1 MAQTMSNPLYEA
13 ATIIVPLIFAIVFH
27 EVAHGTVARMLGDP
41 TASQRGR
48 LSLNPLRHV
57 DPFGTII
64 LPGLLALVHAPVFG
78 WAKPVPVDYN
88 RLGNPKRDM
97 AIVGAAGPMS
107 NFILAAL
114 SAVAIGLIA
123 RALGPGVRP
132 GPALTFLLDNLDNF
146 ILFNCFLGM
155 FNLLPLPPFDGSRI
169 LRGFL
174 PWPAARLLDR
184 IEPYGI
190 IVFALIFIVV
200 PQVFPALHLVDR
212 FLLPPVGWLLQQLGA
227 LSSAVA
233 GPVGIAP
240 GA

>member
-1 MAQTMSNPLYEA
+1 MTNPLYEG

-27 EVAHGTVARMLGDP
+27 EVAHGAVARMLGDP

-88 RLGNPKRDM
+88 RLGHPKRDM
-97 AIVGAAGPMS
+97 ALVGAAGPMS

-114 SAVAIGLIA
+114 SAIAIGLIA
-123 RALGPGVRP
+123 RSVGPDAKPGLG
-132 GPALTFLLDNLDNF
+132 LTFLLDNLDNF

-190 IVFALIFIVV
+190 IVFALVFIVV

-212 FLLPPVGWLLQQLGA
+212 FLLPPVGWLLQQLAA
-227 LSSAVA
+227 LSSVVA
-233 GPVGIAP
+233 GPVGTVP